1 MIDRRRASIL
11 ALLAGVLFPATVA
24 SPALAE
30 PPARE
35 TEPPFDFDSNSL
47 FCGFPLRAE
56 TLRNNVKITT
66 FSGGRQVVT
75 GGRTVRL
82 SDLSSGESL
91 VLRDAGSVT
100 TNPERTA
107 EALTGRLVLFL
118 FPGEPFGPGAW
129 LFVGRTVA
137 TFAEPGG
144 FLYSGLE
151 FTGEPVDLCAA
162 LRD

>member
-1 MIDRRRASIL
+1 VIDRRRTSIL
-11 ALLAGVLFPATVA
+11 ALLAGVLFVATAV
-24 SPALAE
+24 SPAQAA
-30 PPARE
+30 PPTRE
-35 TEPPFDFDSNSL
+35 TEPPFDFDRSSL

-66 FSGGRQVVT
+66 FSDGRQLVT

-82 SDLSSGESL
+82 SNLASGESL

-107 EALTGRLVLFL
+107 ETLTGRLVLFL

-144 FLYSGLE
+144 FLYSDFDLDGRRL
-151 FTGEPVDLCAA
+151 DLCAA
-162 LRD
+162 LRV

>member
-1 MIDRRRASIL
+1 M
-11 ALLAGVLFPATVA
+11 LFAATVA
-24 SPALAE
+24 SPAQAA
-30 PPARE
+30 PPTRE
-35 TEPPFDFDSNSL
+35 TEPPFDFDNSSL

-66 FSGGRQVVT
+66 FSDGGQLVT

-82 SDLSSGESL
+82 SNLSSGESL

-107 EALTGRLVLFL
+107 ETLTGRLVLFL
-118 FPGEPFGPGAW
+118 FPGEPFGRTS

-144 FLYSGLE
+144 FLYSDLDLHGRL
-151 FTGEPVDLCAA
+151 VDLCAA
-162 LRD
+162 LG